1 MNKPLK
7 KYFVRQRYSKE
18 CGAACLAMICR
29 YWGSDISLSEISEI
43 CVSDKAGVSMLAI
56 SKTAQSLGL
65 EARGVKLSIDSL
77 KNSPLPCI
85 LHWKQDHFVVLYN
98 CHKNSKNSIARFKIL
113 DPAKG
118 ILTIDEKDLIKYWTI
133 DNLCGY
139 AMFFH
144 PNDNF
149 KIITDNHIKHTGLR
163 THIITFFSK
172 YKNFSYLILGGLL
185 FTTLLQLALPFLT
198 KAVVDIGIKNSDINL
213 ILLILAGEFSI
224 FFSQTL
230 TDVYR
235 KWITL
240 KISTKINLSNIGQ
253 FFIKLLGLPM
263 QYFENK
269 ITGDIILRISD
280 NNRIKDFITTQMMN
294 AIMSLFTIIVFGIVL
309 LIFQIQIFFIYMIG
323 SIAYIIW
330 NLIFL
335 NKRKILDY
343 EIFELQAIGQNKTY
357 QFVSSLNEVKLQNC
371 GRRRQKEWEKSQID
385 IFNTQIKAYKLQKI
399 EESGGV
405 IINQLKNMLITAI
418 TAYSVVCNDL
428 SLGNM
433 VAIQFIIG
441 QIESP
446 LMQLT
451 SFIYSYQDVTI
462 AINRINEVAES
473 KSEKELY
480 GCIQD
485 LNNNFSITINDLYFK
500 YSQFDLNNVLS
511 KINIKIPQ
519 GKITAI
525 VGASGS
531 GKSTLIKILLG
542 YYPNYKGHIKIGN
555 TNLKDL
561 DVNFWRQQ
569 CGVVMQDGII
579 FSDSIAG
586 NVAIDDMGI
595 NMEKVIEA
603 CEIAGVS
610 QFIQKLPNSYNTQ
623 IGPDGIGLSKGQKQR
638 ILIARAIYKNAPFL
652 ILDEA
657 TNSLDTENEMRI
669 TNNLNML
676 SKGKTVIIIA
686 HRLSTIRNADQ
697 IIIMEKG
704 EIAEIGTHNEL
715 LQAKGKYYEL
725 VKSQL

>member
-1 MNKPLK
+1 MNKFIK
-7 KYFVRQRYSKE
+7 RCFVRQRYSRE

-43 CVSDKAGVSMLAI
+43 CVSDKVGVSMLAL
-56 SKTAQSLGL
+56 SKTAQFLGL
-65 EARGVKLSIDSL
+65 ETKAVKLSVDSL

-85 LHWKQDHFVVLYN
+85 LHWKQDHFVVLYE
-98 CHKNSKNSIARFKIL
+98 CRKNIVNSVYRFKIL

-118 ILTIDEKDLIKYWTI
+118 ILTIDEEELLRNWSI
-133 DNLCGY
+133 DGLCGY

-144 PNDNF
+144 PNENF
-149 KIITDNHIKHTGLR
+149 KIATDNKITKNSLRPHIK
-163 THIITFFSK
+163 TFFSK
-172 YKNFSYLILGGLL
+172 YKKFSYLILGGLL
-185 FTTLLQLALPFLT
+185 LTTLLQLALPFLT
-198 KAVVDIGIKNSDINL
+198 KAVVDIGIKNADINI

-253 FFIKLLGLPM
+253 FFNKLLGLPM

-269 ITGDIILRISD
+269 ITGDIIQRISD
-280 NNRIKDFITTQMMN
+280 NNRIKDFITSQMMN

-309 LIFQIQIFFIYMIG
+309 IIFQIQIFSIYMIG

-330 NLIFL
+330 DLIFL

-371 GRRRQKEWEKSQID
+371 GKRRQMEWEKSQID

-405 IINQLKNMLITAI
+405 IINQLKNLLITAI
-418 TAYSVVCNDL
+418 TAYAVVCNDL
-428 SLGNM
+428 SFGNM

-446 LMQLT
+446 LTQLT
-451 SFIYSYQDVTI
+451 SFIYSYQDVSI
-462 AINRINEVAES
+462 AINRINEVTES

-480 GCIQD
+480 GSMQN
-485 LNNNFSITINDLYFK
+485 LNNNFSITIDELYFK
-500 YSQFDLNNVLS
+500 YSPFDINDVLS
-511 KINIKIPQ
+511 KINLKIPQ

-531 GKSTLIKILLG
+531 GKSTLIKLLLG
-542 YYPNYKGHIKIGN
+542 YYPNYNGYIKIGDVD
-555 TNLKDL
+555 LRDL
-561 DVNFWRQQ
+561 DVNFWRRQ

-595 NMEKVIEA
+595 DMEKVVQA

-610 QFIQKLPNSYNTQ
+610 KFIQRLPNNYYTQ
-623 IGPDGIGLSKGQKQR
+623 IGPDGMGLSKGQKQR
-638 ILIARAIYKNAPFL
+638 ILIARAIYKNVPFL

-669 TNNLNML
+669 TNNLNIL

-697 IIIMEKG
+697 IVVMEKG
-704 EIAEIGTHNEL
+704 QVVEIGMHNEL
-715 LQAKGKYYEL
+715 LRAGGKYYEL
-725 VKSQL
+725 VKNQL